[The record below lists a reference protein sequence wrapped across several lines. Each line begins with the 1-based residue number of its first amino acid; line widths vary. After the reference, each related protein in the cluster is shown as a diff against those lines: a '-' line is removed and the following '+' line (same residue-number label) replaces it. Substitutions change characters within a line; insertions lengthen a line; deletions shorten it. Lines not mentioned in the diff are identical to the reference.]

1 MAAMRG
7 IRGAIRVKENS
18 AEAIGEATRELLEK
32 IVAANDLD
40 TADIASIFLTTTA
53 DLNAEFPAYT
63 ARDMG
68 WTMVPLLCAQ
78 EIKVPHGMTRMLR
91 VLLHVNTDKSQ
102 TEIKHRYLGEAA
114 ILRPDLSEEQS

>member
-1 MAAMRG
+1 MAFMRG

-32 IVAANDLD
+32 MVKANNLD
-40 TADIASIFLTTTA
+40 IADIASIFLTTTV
-53 DLNAEFPAYT
+53 DLDAEFPAYT

-78 EIKVPHGMTRMLR
+78 EINVPHGMTRLLR
-91 VLLHVNTDKSQ
+91 ILIHVNTDKLQ
-102 TEIKHRYLGEAA
+102 NEIKHLYLGEAA
-114 ILRPDLSEEQS
+114 GLRPDLG